1 MIHNKLSRATRS
13 FLFALIFTIGFSTSL
28 GVSGIASATS
38 VPAQVVARTGQNAVD
53 VNGWTYNG
61 LLWDNPPQ
69 NYLQTP
75 KFAGDLVAFFSS
87 LRQGTTIP
95 ATDHGLWLVN
105 QNGTGRVI
113 ARPGQPAPDTEF
125 GTSFLTINPNF
136 TPAPD
141 GRVLFVSTLS
151 GPQVNP
157 AVNYRGMWES
167 TLNSLNLRVRE
178 GDIAGGTSPIG
189 TFYSLIHGLVFDGT
203 AGYTTGIVAHVTSPF
218 GEPNQLPITYGTWAV
233 QNTQTIKTFWTYGMP
248 VGIDDCCW
256 LAEAYEAISPSG
268 RGAFTGRISGTSI
281 FTTVINGV
289 TVSNNWGVWRIAPG
303 TQELVARTMSPAPG
317 TSEGT
322 VFRSLPSASSR
333 PAVNSAGDVVFWG
346 MLAGSGVSNANN
358 TGLWRSSSSGVSLMA
373 RAGDPAPAIGTGVRF
388 GLISANSSDGTLWV
402 MNNGDAVF
410 VASLDNIVGQP
421 GGVNLTNNFAVYK
434 RSSTNQ
440 DTLIARTGVP
450 NSALP
455 DGTTLAKLVSQF
467 PIIMK
472 ATGNDHVMFTS
483 QLAGSGVTTANDS
496 VLMRHTNSTGLQLVA
511 REGQQI
517 GDFILKSFTSN
528 GADLQLT
535 DNYYA
540 VVSATFSPASNPTA
554 SPQPGILGISPDGAP
569 SVLAVKGSPLTL
581 SDGTSPNLLNFRIDP
596 KDTLNNSGKVV
607 FSTQFSSNPR
617 DEAVLVAQIGG
628 NTTPS
633 CQADFNNNGTADVP
647 DIFAFLSAWFA
658 QDSSAD
664 FDNNGQVQVPDIFSF
679 LNAWF
684 AGC

>member
-1 MIHNKLSRATRS
+1 
-13 FLFALIFTIGFSTSL
+13 
-28 GVSGIASATS
+28 
-38 VPAQVVARTGQNAVD
+38 
-53 VNGWTYNG
+53 
-61 LLWDNPPQ
+61 
-69 NYLQTP
+69 
-75 KFAGDLVAFFSS
+75 
-87 LRQGTTIP
+87 
-95 ATDHGLWLVN
+95 
-105 QNGTGRVI
+105 
-113 ARPGQPAPDTEF
+113 
-125 GTSFLTINPNF
+125 
-136 TPAPD
+136 
-141 GRVLFVSTLS
+141 
-151 GPQVNP
+151 
-157 AVNYRGMWES
+157 
-167 TLNSLNLRVRE
+167 
-178 GDIAGGTSPIG
+178 
-189 TFYSLIHGLVFDGT
+189 
-203 AGYTTGIVAHVTSPF
+203 
-218 GEPNQLPITYGTWAV
+218 
-233 QNTQTIKTFWTYGMP
+233 
-248 VGIDDCCW
+248 
-256 LAEAYEAISPSG
+256 
-268 RGAFTGRISGTSI
+268 
-281 FTTVINGV
+281 
-289 TVSNNWGVWRIAPG
+289 
-303 TQELVARTMSPAPG
+303 
-317 TSEGT
+317 
-322 VFRSLPSASSR
+322 
-333 PAVNSAGDVVFWG
+333 
-346 MLAGSGVSNANN
+346 
-358 TGLWRSSSSGVSLMA
+358 
-373 RAGDPAPAIGTGVRF
+373 
-388 GLISANSSDGTLWV
+388 
-402 MNNGDAVF
+402 
-410 VASLDNIVGQP
+410 
-421 GGVNLTNNFAVYK
+421 
-434 RSSTNQ
+434 
-440 DTLIARTGVP
+440 
-450 NSALP
+450 
-455 DGTTLAKLVSQF
+455 
-467 PIIMK
+467 MK

-633 CQADFNNNGTADVP
+633 CPADFNNNGTADVP